1 MNQNSEP
8 SKIDHVTVLSA
19 AADISQFISGDKK
32 TVVLFEITG
41 CPFCAAF
48 QSRFSEFVAKRS
60 GECELLRVKLDE
72 YDNPL
77 WQKYEIEAVPTVIA
91 FANGEIIARSDAVPG
106 MGLSKKKWAEF
117 CDCFQS

>member
-1 MNQNSEP
+1 MKQSATQD
-8 SKIDHVTVLSA
+8 KMDGITVLA
-19 AADISQFISGDKK
+19 DPADISRYIAGDKK

-48 QSRFSEFVAKRS
+48 QSRFIEFVEKHS
-60 GECELLRVKLDE
+60 GDCGLLRVKLDE

-77 WQKYEIEAVPTVIA
+77 WQKYAIEATPTVIA
-91 FANGEIIARSDAVPG
+91 FVKGEIVARADAVHG

-117 CDCFQS
+117 CDCFK